1 MSRERRT
8 RACTGLRPVGRPGDY
23 RGNSGGASPVYETMR
38 RPLSLAPALTLFVL
52 ANPASFAAD
61 VTHGNTLYHTYST
74 ACHRFPP
81 QARPAPPANNPGLVR
96 PASNHIA
103 AM

>member
-23 RGNSGGASPVYETMR
+23 RGNSGGASPVYETMP
-38 RPLSLAPALTLFVL
+38 RPLSLAAALTLFVL

-61 VTHGNTLYHTYST
+61 VTHGNTLYPTYST
-74 ACHRFPP
+74 PSHGFPP
-81 QARPAPPANNPGLVR
+81 HPPPHPAPINPR
-96 PASNHIA
+96 HIPFPLT
-103 AM
+103 